1 MRETTFSVAHLLLSR
16 VLQSQTSTVITEIS
30 TFITDGSKVL
40 YTARMHFYFCAIPCP
55 LNPSLEKNIRN
66 EKKNQAIPDGQVN
79 WLKQNSCQVV
89 IELAFSKNA
98 VLVFKI
104 LLRTI
109 FKSLCDL
116 DSVEDVHEYHRKQ

>member
-1 MRETTFSVAHLLLSR
+1 M
-16 VLQSQTSTVITEIS
+16 
-30 TFITDGSKVL
+30 K
-40 YTARMHFYFCAIPCP
+40 
-55 LNPSLEKNIRN
+55 KK
-66 EKKNQAIPDGQVN
+66 KKNQAIPDGQVN